1 MWLAITGFGMVCTL
15 GHDVVTACAAL
26 RCGMTRPEPLD
37 FEVPFDEGIGNVRLT
52 GHPLRG
58 IAEGF
63 RGLGLYLRLSTHALT
78 DLLWYSGLREV
89 EQGFWRHTA
98 LYMGLSPTRD
108 ESIDFYDDILEE
120 QLAEE
125 AARHV
130 GITIPEKGRA
140 TFFQGHAS
148 VLVALHHAALAIQQ
162 GHLERAI
169 ICGVDSLVG
178 PEELQVLYDEERLKT
193 PARPR
198 GLMAGE
204 ASAAFLVEPLSLAL
218 RRQAPV
224 QCLVGGIEVGQE
236 SKPRSEGGLPMGL
249 ELSKVIDRSLRS
261 ASRVGTLYGD
271 LNGEDSR
278 SSEWGGARV
287 RLQGR
292 HDLSGAVEIWPAAS
306 LGDTGAASGALSVV
320 AGARSLFRGHVT
332 SGDVLVWSSADTGE
346 VASALLRRHEPS
358 RMSSSLP
365 DLQRESDR

>member
-1 MWLAITGFGMVCTL
+1 M
-15 GHDVVTACAAL
+15 
-26 RCGMTRPEPLD
+26 
-37 FEVPFDEGIGNVRLT
+37 
-52 GHPLRG
+52 
-58 IAEGF
+58 
-63 RGLGLYLRLSTHALT
+63 RLSTHALA
-78 DLLWYSGLREV
+78 DLLWYSGLQQA
-89 EQGFWRHTA
+89 EQGFWRNTA

-108 ESIDFYDDILEE
+108 ESIDFYDDLLEE
-120 QLAEE
+120 QLVEE

-130 GITIPEKGRA
+130 GLPIAAKDRV

-148 VLVALHHAALAIQQ
+148 ALVALHQAASAIQQ

-178 PEELQVLYDEERLKT
+178 PDELQVLYEQERLKT
-193 PARPR
+193 PARSR

-218 RRQAPV
+218 RRQAPL
-224 QCLVGGIEVGQE
+224 QCLVGAIEVGQE
-236 SKPRSEGGLPMGL
+236 PRPRAEGGLPMGL

-261 ASRVGTLYGD
+261 SSRVGTLYGD

-278 SSEWGGARV
+278 ASEWGGARV
-287 RLQGR
+287 RLQSR
-292 HDLSGAVEIWPAAS
+292 HDLSGAVELWPATS

-320 AGARSLFRGHVT
+320 AAARSLSRGHT
-332 SGDVLVWSSADTGE
+332 APGEVLVWSSADSGE

-365 DLQRESDR
+365 KH

>member
-1 MWLAITGFGMVCTL
+1 MWLAITGIGMVCTL
-15 GHDVVTACAAL
+15 GHDAVTACAAL
-26 RCGMTRPEPLD
+26 RCGMTRPAPLD
-37 FEVPFDEGIGNVRLT
+37 FEVPSDEGIGNMRLT

-58 IAEGF
+58 ITEGF
-63 RGLGLYLRLSTHALT
+63 RGLGLYLRLSTHALS
-78 DLLWYSGLREV
+78 DLLWYSGLQRV

-108 ESIDFYDDILEE
+108 ESIDFYDDILQE

-130 GITIPEKGRA
+130 GIPIAAKVRA

-148 VLVALHHAALAIQQ
+148 ALVALHQAALAIQQ

-204 ASAAFLVEPLSLAL
+204 ASAAFLVEPLTLAL

-236 SKPRSEGGLPMGL
+236 PRPRAEGGLPVGF
-249 ELSKVIDRSLRS
+249 ELSNVIDRTLRS

-287 RLQGR
+287 RFQGR
-292 HDLSGAVEIWPAAS
+292 HDLSGAVELWPAAS
-306 LGDTGAASGALSVV
+306 LGDTGTASGALSVV
-320 AGARSLFRGHVT
+320 AGARSLFRSHAAPGE
-332 SGDVLVWSSADTGE
+332 VLVWSSADSGE

-358 RMSSSLP
+358 RMSSSLSKP
-365 DLQRESDR
+365 QGESER